1 KMNESLNGF
10 GQTLFVIQIESKIK
24 SLNENKIKSYLKQ
37 NLPEYMILNHIE
49 ILKELPITVNGKIDR
64 KALMNR
70 VKSEK
75 EEVQN
80 KTEKIQLKTDLEKR
94 VAEIWKLI
102 LKRRDIYANEN
113 FYEMGGDSLV
123 AAQLVAQ
130 LKENIVE
137 AKAWPWDKL

>member
-1 KMNESLNGF
+1 MKIIKFLDKNQWGTIIEKIGGNIVSILPKMNESLNGF

-37 NLPEYMILNHIE
+37 NLPEYMIPNHIE

-80 KTEKIQLKTDLEKR
+80 KTEK
-94 VAEIWKLI
+94 
-102 LKRRDIYANEN
+102 YN
-113 FYEMGGDSLV
+113 
-123 AAQLVAQ
+123 
-130 LKENIVE
+130 
-137 AKAWPWDKL
+137 